1 MLTQGD
7 DDGDPPRLWL
17 PDATFPG
24 TAFTRSLGDKIAE
37 SIGVCADPE
46 AQRAALCAAQHAPV
60 AQNATARSTQRC
72 DTRAKRFPLAC
83 AFALRVHLHVVP
95 VEAASCMSE

>member
-46 AQRAALCAAQHAPV
+46 AQRAALCAAPVSGTECNRSAP
-60 AQNATARSTQRC
+60 RSAHTGE
-72 DTRAKRFPLAC
+72 AIPAG
-83 AFALRVHLHVVP
+83 FALLRCATVHPHVP
-95 VEAASCMSE
+95 VKAAALHE